1 MTMLER
7 KGQKLKR
14 KKKKKKRWKERKKD
28 TIIKRKF
35 IVDVVFF

>member
-1 MTMLER
+1 MLER

-14 KKKKKKRWKERKKD
+14 KKKKKKKRWKERKKD